1 MAGASAGGMA
11 KKSGSRFKVL
21 RTAGKTKNG
30 RNATRAEMRQNQSA
44 NNATKDKFKRSI
56 AGKKGAMN
64 RAKA

>member
-11 KKSGSRFKVL
+11 KKSGGRFKVL

-30 RNATRAEMRQNQSA
+30 RNATKAEMAS
-44 NNATKDKFKRSI
+44 NNAANKETAAMFKRSI
-56 AGKKGAMN
+56 AAKKGAMN